1 MTTDTPTVAER
12 LAEHIVGLRYSE
24 LSANVIDRTKDALLD
39 QLGCQLVGSTL
50 GHCGVFYDFIN
61 SFAGQPEATV
71 VNRKLKTWAHDAA
84 FVNATFGHACE
95 IDDHIDTGGGHPG
108 AYSTAVSLALAE
120 KNSANGQAVIAAIVA
135 GYEIAWRMGRT
146 LSPASTGSGWHSQS
160 TIGAFASTA
169 VAAKLLNLTAKELA
183 HAFAIA
189 GSQASGTAEYGISGG
204 EVKRMHSGLAARA
217 GIQSA
222 MLAKAGLTGPLT
234 IFEGK
239 YGMVRMLA
247 RKDDPTPLIEG
258 FKEDFGIMHVEFKY
272 HPVNISIQ
280 SPINLLSELVDS
292 HDIKPSDVERIDVG
306 CRAAYSL
313 HHVGSIYEPQ
323 DVLGAQ
329 FSMPFSL
336 ALRVAKR
343 SNDLKLY
350 TDPSVWRDPEVLR
363 LAHRV
368 HLHFDPRLA
377 AHKRP
382 GEAHGYG
389 HHIKV
394 TLTDGRVFEKEEEY
408 QKGNPKKPLTPAES
422 SDKFRR
428 LASSAFSPNR
438 IEKLISAVRRVEELA
453 DVRELTSLLIPEKP
467 IQ

>member
-1 MTTDTPTVAER
+1 MTTANPTIAER
-12 LAEHIVGLRYSE
+12 LAEHVVGMRYSE
-24 LSANVIDRTKDALLD
+24 LPAKAIARTKDALLD

-50 GHCGVFYDFIN
+50 GHCGVFYDFIKC
-61 SFAGQPEATV
+61 FAGQPEATV
-71 VNRKLKTWAHDAA
+71 VNRSLKTWAHDAA

-120 KNSANGQAVIAAIVA
+120 KIRANGQAIITAIVA
-135 GYEIAWRMGRT
+135 GYEVGWRMGRT

-160 TIGAFASTA
+160 TIGAFGATA
-169 VAAKLLNLTAKELA
+169 VAGKLLNLSAGQLA
-183 HAFAIA
+183 QAFAIA
-189 GSQASGTAEYGISGG
+189 GSQASGTTEYGMSGG

-239 YGMVRMLA
+239 YGMVRMFA
-247 RKDDPTPLIEG
+247 RKDDATPLVAG
-258 FKEDFGIMHVEFKY
+258 FGEEFGIMHVEFKY

-280 SPINLLSELVDS
+280 SPINLLTELVNS
-292 HDIKPSDVERIDVG
+292 HDIKPSEVERIDVG
-306 CRAAYSL
+306 CRSEHSL
-313 HHVGSIYEPQ
+313 THVGAIYEPH

-336 ALRVAKR
+336 AIRVAKR

-350 TDPSVWRDPEVLR
+350 TDPSVWGDPEVLG

-368 HLHFDPRLA
+368 QLHFEPRLA

-382 GEAHGYG
+382 GEPHGYG
-389 HHIKV
+389 CHIKV
-394 TLTDGRVFEKEEEY
+394 TLTDGRVFEAEEEY
-408 QKGNPKKPLTPAES
+408 QKGNPKKPLTPVES
-422 SDKFRR
+422 NDKFRR
-428 LASSAFSPNR
+428 LASSAFSENR
-438 IEKLISAVRRVEELA
+438 IEKLITTVRRVEELA
-453 DVRELTSLLIPEKP
+453 DAKELISLMTPE
-467 IQ
+467 